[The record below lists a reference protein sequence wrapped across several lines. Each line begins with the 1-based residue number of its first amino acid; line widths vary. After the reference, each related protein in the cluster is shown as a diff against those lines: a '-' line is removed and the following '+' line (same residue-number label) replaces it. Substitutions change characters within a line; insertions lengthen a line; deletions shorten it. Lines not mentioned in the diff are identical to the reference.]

1 MCRFRARIRA
11 IFWSQDEM
19 ISRTDLVKIARGR
32 LKDAQVLLDARR
44 YDGAIYLGGYV
55 VEIALKNR
63 ICKTLKW
70 SGFPQTSSEF
80 QNYQSFKTHKL
91 NVLLRLSG
99 VEAKIRASYFAEWS
113 SVAVWEPEMRYNLI
127 GSTSQS
133 EAELLI
139 DAAKILLKAL

>member
-1 MCRFRARIRA
+1 
-11 IFWSQDEM
+11 M
-19 ISRTDLVKIARGR
+19 ISKADLLKIARGR
-32 LKDAQVLLDARR
+32 LKDAEVLLAAGRH
-44 YDGAIYLGGYV
+44 DGAIYLGGYV
-55 VEIALKNR
+55 VEIALKTR

-80 QNYQSFKTHKL
+80 QKYQSFKTHKL

-99 VEAKIRASYFAEWS
+99 VETKIRASYFVEWS
-113 SVAVWEPEMRYNLI
+113 SVVVWDQEMRYNLI

-139 DAAKILLKAL
+139 EAAKVLLKAL